1 MLPDRDRSGKMYINI
16 VALLL
21 TPCYKKEIVWLTK
34 WRIGQFCLWLSSW
47 AMLAFGGLTD
57 LDNRW
62 IQARSD
68 LIK

>member
-1 MLPDRDRSGKMYINI
+1 MARI
-16 VALLL
+16 VRLM
-21 TPCYKKEIVWLTK
+21 TG
-34 WRIGQFCLWLSSW
+34 RNGQSCLWLLAW
-47 AMLAFGGLTD
+47 AKRAFGEGSAGLTD